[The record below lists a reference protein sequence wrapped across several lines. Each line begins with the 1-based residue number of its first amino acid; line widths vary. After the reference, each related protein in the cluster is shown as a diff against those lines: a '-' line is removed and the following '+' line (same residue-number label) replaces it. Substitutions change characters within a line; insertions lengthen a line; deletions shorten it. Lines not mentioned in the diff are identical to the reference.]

1 MNAREYMAKH
11 NLEGGKDKEE
21 DKPQS
26 LEEHAWARA
35 RESGSHRPR
44 SGTPHDWEDWEK
56 YHEQLAADSEQLS
69 QKIDHDSRVKASQ
82 SKEASDTDGEGHQDS
97 GSDNDHVG
105 RDTSSKHTH

>member
-11 NLEGGKDKEE
+11 GLDGDKDKEE

-44 SGTPHDWEDWEK
+44 SGTPHDWEDWER
-56 YHEQLAADSEQLS
+56 YHEQLAAESESLA
-69 QKIDHDSRVKASQ
+69 QKVNRDSRVKS
-82 SKEASDTDGEGHQDS
+82 QDS
-97 GSDNDHVG
+97 TDEGEPP
-105 RDTSSKHTH
+105 RKP

>member
-11 NLEGGKDKEE
+11 GLDGDKDKEE

-44 SGTPHDWEDWEK
+44 TGTPHDWEDWER
-56 YHEQLAADSEQLS
+56 YHEQLAADSEKLS
-69 QKIDHDSRVKASQ
+69 QKIDRQARAGGSASAHDDDVDK
-82 SKEASDTDGEGHQDS
+82 TDAD
-97 GSDNDHVG
+97 
-105 RDTSSKHTH
+105 RDGQ

>member
-11 NLEGGKDKEE
+11 GLDGDKDKEE

-44 SGTPHDWEDWEK
+44 TGTPHDWEDWEH
-56 YHEQLAADSEQLS
+56 YHEQLAADSEKLS
-69 QKIDHDSRVKASQ
+69 QKIDRQARAGGSASAHDDDVDKAD
-82 SKEASDTDGEGHQDS
+82 ADRDGQ
-97 GSDNDHVG
+97 
-105 RDTSSKHTH
+105 